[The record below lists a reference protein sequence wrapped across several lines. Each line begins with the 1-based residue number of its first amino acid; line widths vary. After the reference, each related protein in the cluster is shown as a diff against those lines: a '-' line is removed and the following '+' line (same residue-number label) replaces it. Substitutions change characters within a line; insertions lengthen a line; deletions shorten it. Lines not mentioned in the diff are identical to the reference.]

1 MLRQHQSQVDLEGNI
16 ISDEETPCSAAN
28 CRINSFENVVI
39 NWISYESC
47 DRWYHSVCTD
57 LVDKSESKLSEMN
70 YVRNKCNCNYDQNKI
85 GTSVK
90 SEILRAFCVGTF
102 L

>member
-1 MLRQHQSQVDLEGNI
+1 MLRQHQSQVDLENDI

-28 CRINSFENVVI
+28 CRINSLENVVI

-90 SEILRAFCVGTF
+90 SENL
-102 L
+102 